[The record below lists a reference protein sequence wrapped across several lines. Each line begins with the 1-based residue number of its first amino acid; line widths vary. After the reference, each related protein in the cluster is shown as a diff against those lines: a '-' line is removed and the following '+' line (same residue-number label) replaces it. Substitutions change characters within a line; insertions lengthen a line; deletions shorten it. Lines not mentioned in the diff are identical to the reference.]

1 MSFMLEP
8 GTLVRNP
15 DREDWGIGQIQSVT
29 GNKVTVNFEEIG
41 KLVVI
46 LDSVTLEI
54 VSGDPY

>member
-15 DREDWGIGQIQSVT
+15 ARDDWGVGQVQSVT

-41 KLVVI
+41 KQVLI

>member
-1 MSFMLEP
+1 MIGMFEP

-15 DREDWGIGQIQSVT
+15 DRDDWGVGQIQSVT

-41 KLVVI
+41 KMVLI